1 MALKVS
7 EAFFFLVNFGT
18 LLVLCSVDWFGASPF
33 RLVAATVHKSIV
45 AHFVL
50 FSDSAVLDLHFLPMK
65 VS

>member
-45 AHFVL
+45 AHLAL
-50 FSDSAVLDLHFLPMK
+50 FPDWAVLDLHFLPIK
-65 VS
+65 VL